1 MKFQVPQFVE
11 VEDKLFWHL
20 TLKQFIYVAGGVGL
34 SVIIYLTLPFF
45 LAVLIMTP
53 IMAFALAL
61 AFYKYNDRPFIN
73 LVEAATKY
81 IFNSKL
87 YIWRKVAEPIVPVAK
102 AEPVE
107 DTGATFIPKLSDSK
121 LKELT
126 WSLDTKESLN
136 PVTKS
141 DKTL

>member
-20 TLKQFIYVAGGVGL
+20 TLKQFIYVAGGCGM
-34 SVIIYLTLPFF
+34 SIIFYLLLPLFVAMLF
-45 LAVLIMTP
+45 IIP
-53 IMAFALAL
+53 IMALSLSL
-61 AFYKYNDRPFIN
+61 AFYKYNDRPFIV

-87 YIWRKVAEPIVPVAK
+87 YIWHKVDVPVAVNPEK
-102 AEPVE
+102 TQE

-126 WSLDTKESLN
+126 WSLDTKESVN